1 MSQEKQSRLDK
12 MEKDV
17 KNLTLAVNNTLQ
29 HIQHLNK
36 AIGGMQMI
44 MENLPGIEDAIAK
57 AKEEI
62 TQKDSGKKTEEEKPE
77 LTDE

>member
-12 MEKDV
+12 MEKDL

-36 AIGGMQMI
+36 GIRGMQMI
-44 MENLPGIEDAIAK
+44 MENLPEIEDAIAK

-62 TQKDSGKKTEEEKPE
+62 TQKDTGKKTEEEKPE
-77 LTDE
+77 LTNE